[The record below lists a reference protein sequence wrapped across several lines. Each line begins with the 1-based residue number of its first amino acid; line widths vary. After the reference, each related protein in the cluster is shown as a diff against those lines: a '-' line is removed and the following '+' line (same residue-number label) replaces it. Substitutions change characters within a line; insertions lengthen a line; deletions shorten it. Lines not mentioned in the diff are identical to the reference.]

1 MRYWIFFILSLILAV
16 VFNIFGSWW
25 MIVFG
30 PFLASFFIKLRPSVS
45 FTLGFIAIMLLWG
58 VLQANFIFRGA
69 GEITGKVASILPF
82 LGSKVLLVLFTLFLG
97 GLLGGLSAICAAYW
111 RRAFFPSTS
120 GRPNPVS
127 S

>member
-25 MIVFG
+25 MI
-30 PFLASFFIKLRPSVS
+30 
-45 FTLGFIAIMLLWG
+45 LWG
-58 VLQANFIFRGA
+58 VFHANFIFRGA